1 MSNASQLPSMDR
13 LAELQQL
20 IADLASVQRVPLLPN
35 TDRPESDVEHSFG
48 LALTCWYLVPQV
60 APHLDISKVLRYAL
74 SHDIVELHSGDT
86 FVFDA
91 EKVKTKPARE
101 AAALKKLQTEWQ
113 DFPELTEYIAGYADK
128 RDAEARFVYAI
139 DKMLPP
145 ILTKLQS
152 DQSFFKVHK
161 ITKEM
166 HETEKSSK
174 MSVSDEA
181 RPYIDLLNAWMAEP
195 DTFYKP
201 GEQA

>member
-1 MSNASQLPSMDR
+1 MDR

-20 IADLASVQRVPLLPN
+20 IADLANIQRVPLLPK

-48 LALTCWYLVPQV
+48 LALTCWYLVPHI

-101 AAALKKLQTEWQ
+101 AAALDTLRVEWE
-113 DFPELTEYIAGYADK
+113 DFPELTEYIAGYAGK
-128 RDAEARFVYAI
+128 REPEARFVYAI

-145 ILTKLQS
+145 ILTKLQA

-166 HETEKSSK
+166 HETEKSTK
-174 MSVSDEA
+174 MNVSDEA
-181 RPYIDLLNAWMAEP
+181 RPYIEILNEWMANP
-195 DTFYKP
+195 DNFYKP
-201 GEQA
+201 DVSA